1 VKILPVILF
10 RKLVPAFRYHLVTV
24 KVVPKA
30 AFDPE
35 KCADAG
41 CECTLHGENRPMR
54 EKDWNRNLMRLSEQS
69 ELGSVFKEANR
80 NFKSIFSLVKKA
92 GKKCETICNCTESID
107 LIRYLKRYPSDDP
120 VP

>member
-1 VKILPVILF
+1 VKILPVDLF
-10 RKLVPAFRYHLVTV
+10 RKLVPAFRYHPVTV

-41 CECTLHGENRPMR
+41 YECTLHGENQAITAK
-54 EKDWNRNLMRLSEQS
+54 ESRLLEQS
-69 ELGSVFKEANR
+69 STMISVFKEASR
-80 NFKSIFSLVKKA
+80 NFISIFSLVKKA